1 MLMSR
6 LLAIGLLGV
15 LCLLASA
22 LTLTAQEPNN
32 RAPEAALIRP
42 EEAPKVSPIRPGQ
55 RADAPTLEHC
65 HRVASKGGRCAPAN
79 EYERCLQ
86 AFGHPS
92 DAPVRFSR
100 CITF

>member
-15 LCLLASA
+15 LCLRASA
-22 LTLTAQEPNN
+22 LTVAAQEAND
-32 RAPEAALIRP
+32 RAPEAAQVKP
-42 EEAPKVSPIRPGQ
+42 KKAPLVPPIRPGQ
-55 RADAPTLEHC
+55 PADALTLEHC
-65 HRVASKGGRCAPAN
+65 HRVASKGRRCAAAN
-79 EYERCLQ
+79 DYERCLQ

-100 CITF
+100 CIAF